1 MTSRSKMIIKKL
13 LVLLVAGMVFASC
26 KKSLTPLDDNY
37 RTLQDIY
44 PDAGYAE
51 GVLLNAYSRLPT
63 NSWSFNEVATDDA
76 VTNDKISPLL
86 NIATGSWSA
95 VYNPVEQ
102 WNNSYTAINY
112 INLFLREVD
121 SVNWAPMSGAKVRTM
136 YSDRLKGEAYG
147 LRAFFMYYLL
157 QAHAGYT
164 ASGELMGVPI
174 ITEALEPNSNF
185 RRPRNTFDQCMQQIY
200 ADLAEAEKYLPLDY
214 HFQDLTRPASE
225 PQVLL
230 PSQLPANHAK
240 YIGMALGDYNRVFG
254 RFARQRMSG
263 RIAKAIRAKA
273 ALLAASPA
281 FNLQSNQSK
290 WEAAANY
297 AGELLTLYG
306 GPSQLDPQGALFYSQ
321 TNAPGSTVN
330 INTINISPASGS
342 PIDQREMLWRGTI
355 VNTSN
360 LEVANYPPSLF
371 GNGRVNPTQN
381 LVDAF
386 PMANGYP
393 ITDPASGYNP
403 NNPYASRDPR
413 LRNYIVVDNTTMR
426 STSIRTKSDNPTND
440 AVDMLPTSTRTGYY
454 LRKLL
459 NETVNANP
467 TSISNQK
474 HYPVHIRYTEIFLI
488 YAEAA
493 NEAWGPNATGTFAFS
508 AKDVIAAIRKR
519 AGIAQPDNY
528 LASITTKEDMRKL
541 IRNERRLEL
550 SFEGFRFWD
559 LRRWKETLTE
569 PAKGV
574 VITNGVFNIRTVE
587 NRQYSDFMYYG
598 PIPLTEALKGDLQQ
612 NKGW

>member
-1 MTSRSKMIIKKL
+1 MTSHSKMITKKL
-13 LVLLVAGMVFASC
+13 LALLVVGMVFASC
-26 KKSLTPLDDNY
+26 KKNLAPLDDNH
-37 RTLQDIY
+37 RTLEDIY

-63 NSWSFNEVATDDA
+63 NNWSFTEVATDDA
-76 VTNDKISPLL
+76 VTNDKVSQLL

-95 VYNPVEQ
+95 AFNPVEQ

-121 SVNWAPMSGAKVRTM
+121 SVNWAPVSGANVRRL
-136 YSDRLKGEAYG
+136 YSDRFKGEAYG
-147 LRAFFMYYLL
+147 LRALFMYYLL
-157 QAHAGYT
+157 QAHAGPG
-164 ASGELMGVPI
+164 ASGQLLGVPI
-174 ITEALEPNSNF
+174 LTEALEQNSDF
-185 RRPRNTFDQCMQQIY
+185 TTPRATFDQCMQQIY
-200 ADLAEAEKYLPLDY
+200 ADLTEAEKYLPLDY
-214 HFQDLTRPASE
+214 LFQEITDPN
-225 PQVLL
+225 
-230 PSQLPANHAK
+230 QLPAK
-240 YIGMALGDYNRVFG
+240 YAGIPVGDYNRVFG
-254 RFARQRMSG
+254 KFARQRVSG
-263 RIAKAIRAKA
+263 RILKGIRAKA

-297 AGELLTLYG
+297 AGEILSLYG
-306 GPSQLDPQGALFYSQ
+306 GPSQLDPQGGLFYRPS
-321 TNAPGSTVN
+321 NAPGSTVN
-330 INTINISPASGS
+330 INTININPSSGS
-342 PIDQREMLWRGTI
+342 PIEQREMLWRGTI

-403 NNPYASRDPR
+403 NDPYTNRDPR
-413 LRNYIVVDNTTMR
+413 LKNYIVVDNTTMR

-454 LRKLL
+454 MRKLL
-459 NETVNANP
+459 NESVNANP
-467 TSISNQK
+467 TSISNQR
-474 HYPVHIRYTEIFLI
+474 HYPVHIRYTELFLI

-493 NEAWGPNATGTFAFS
+493 NEAWGPDGTGTFGFS
-508 AKDVIAAIRKR
+508 ARDVIAAIRKR
-519 AGIAQPDNY
+519 AGITQPDNY
-528 LASITTKEDMRKL
+528 LASITNKDDMRQL

-559 LRRWKETLTE
+559 LRRWKAPLTE
-569 PAKGV
+569 QAKGV
-574 VITNGVFNIRTVE
+574 LINNNTFTIRPVE
-587 NRQYSDFMYYG
+587 NRQYSNFMYYG
-598 PIPLTEALKGDLQQ
+598 PIPILEAAKANLQQ
-612 NKGW
+612 NQGW